1 MTKPCTELS
10 FAVRQAAQTPTA
22 QMPRQRDAAF
32 RWFSDQ
38 ASKTIQNAA
47 LKTLGTG
54 NPVSVRAATK
64 RQAID
69 LVFNYVWEN

>member
-1 MTKPCTELS
+1 
-10 FAVRQAAQTPTA
+10 
-22 QMPRQRDAAF
+22 MPRQRDAAF
-32 RWFSDQ
+32 RWFSDH

-69 LVFNYVWEN
+69 LVFDYVWEN

>member
-1 MTKPCTELS
+1 MPKPCTELS

-22 QMPRQRDAAF
+22 DMPRQRDAAF

-38 ASKTIQNAA
+38 ASKNIQNAA

>member
-22 QMPRQRDAAF
+22 HMPRQRDAAF
-32 RWFSDQ
+32 RWFSDH

-47 LKTLGTG
+47 LKTINSD
-54 NPVSVRAATK
+54 NPVTVRAATK

-69 LVFNYVWEN
+69 IAFNYIWEN